1 MNRRTALSSLAALTM
16 VGCTGEAVYA
26 QAGPSN
32 GMTTFVY
39 PPRPMPDASTEVE
52 VWANPSAHGAL
63 SPEHL
68 QNELLRLTA
77 EAVKEREVMNREE
90 TSREWRR
97 MKVAHCCGLVTALRL
112 TGYAEYINE
121 AWADRIIATLGKPL
135 STDATWLYWPG
146 GRLHQGM
153 SV

>member
-1 MNRRTALSSLAALTM
+1 MNRRTAIANLAALSLA
-16 VGCTGEAVYA
+16 GCTGDGVYA

-32 GMTTFVY
+32 GVTTFVY
-39 PPRPMPDASTEVE
+39 PQSRVPAAPTEAG
-52 VWANPSAHGAL
+52 VWANPSAYGAL

-97 MKVAHCCGLVTALRL
+97 MKMAHCCGLVTALRL

-121 AWADRIIATLGKPL
+121 AWADSIIATLGKPL
-135 STDATWLYWPG
+135 SSDATWLYWPG